1 MFILKYEKEKITNFI
16 FVYQTSMSVKV
27 LHVSMGTVLTI
38 SICTDVTVNLALQV
52 LNVIQVC
59 THSVNVS
66 SVLN

>member
-38 SICTDVTVNLALQV
+38 LTCSAVSVNLALQV
-52 LNVIQVC
+52 STVMQVGMF
-59 THSVNVS
+59 
-66 SVLN
+66 